1 MSFKNWF
8 LAILTTL
15 LNAVICLA
23 AEAPHQLGSFILGTD
38 ISAYREQLNMD
49 TAIPIRY
56 AEYISEVE
64 IKPANGFRSG
74 LIAYGTCINPG
85 KVVRIKLKYADDSRS
100 FFDELVKQIEKRYG
114 KADDWRGDPFHI
126 VISWKWSF
134 TDKNNNRISMILQ
147 HNKLDTDE
155 KIGNSIKLTMTNQ
168 VDQERECFQKKNPD
182 FRDHPSPQTPANR
195 STVKWDQLVPK

>member
-8 LAILTTL
+8 LAILTAL
-15 LNAVICLA
+15 LNAGFCLA

-74 LIAYGTCINPG
+74 LIAYGTCTNPG

-155 KIGNSIKLTMTNQ
+155 KIGNSIKLTLTDL

-182 FRDHPSPQTPANR
+182 FRDQPSTQTPASGSSVN
-195 STVKWDQLVPK
+195 WDQLVPK